1 MTKVRGQTEAKAQ
14 ENQQITS
21 ESLTRT
27 RSQTQRSITLCSHRT
42 EVAPPEKLKKGQN
55 GLIGAKMGQIGGYLR
70 IKEEIVIA
78 HLGQRWSN
86 LG

>member
-42 EVAPPEKLKKGQN
+42 EVAPPENLKKKVDMR
-55 GLIGAKMGQIGGYLR
+55 LKWAKMCKQWLKGD
-70 IKEEIVIA
+70 
-78 HLGQRWSN
+78 
-86 LG
+86 

>member
-1 MTKVRGQTEAKAQ
+1 MPQKWTKLISRKIFFFFQFYSPMTKVRGQTEAKAQ

-42 EVAPPEKLKKGQN
+42 EVAPPEKVKKG
-55 GLIGAKMGQIGGYLR
+55 
-70 IKEEIVIA
+70 
-78 HLGQRWSN
+78 
-86 LG
+86 